1 MLVLKLNAIGKHEL
15 QFYLGLGSN
24 IEPEKNLPGSL
35 GLLHRHVT
43 IYAFSVVWET
53 PSIGEAGP
61 NFLNAVIHV
70 GSDLQPEE
78 LKYQVLRPVE
88 AQLGRV
94 RTSDKYAPRPI
105 DIDILVV
112 NGKVYIEDVWDYAYL
127 AVPLSELLPN
137 LTHPKSGKS
146 LASVAE
152 HLRYTTKIRPR
163 PDISLATQIKT

>member
-1 MLVLKLNAIGKHEL
+1 MHEI
-15 QFYLGLGSN
+15 QYYLGLGSN
-24 IEPEKNLPGSL
+24 IEPEKNLPSSV
-35 GLLHRHVT
+35 GLLRRHVT
-43 IYAFSVVWET
+43 FYAFSAVWET

-61 NFLNAVIHV
+61 NFLNAVIRI

-88 AQLGRV
+88 VQQGRV

-112 NGKVYIEDVWDYAYL
+112 DGSVYTEDVWSFAHW
-127 AVPLSELLPN
+127 AVPLAELLPN

-152 HLRYTTKIRPR
+152 LLRSFTKIRPR
-163 PDISLATQIKT
+163 PDISLAMQLKT

>member
-1 MLVLKLNAIGKHEL
+1 VLKLNAVGTPEL
-15 QFYLGLGSN
+15 QYYLGLGSN
-24 IEPEKNLPGSL
+24 IEPEKNLPRSL
-35 GLLHRHVT
+35 DLLRQYAP
-43 IYAFSVVWET
+43 IYAFSAIWET

-61 NFLNAVIHV
+61 NFLNAVVHI
-70 GSDLQPEE
+70 GSDLQPER

-112 NGKVYIEDVWDYAYL
+112 NRKVYSEDVWNYAYL
-127 AVPLSELLPN
+127 AVPLAELLPN

-146 LASVAE
+146 LAVVAE
-152 HLRYTTKIRPR
+152 HLRYTAKIRPR
-163 PDISLATQIKT
+163 PDISLAMQLKT